1 MSLISPATGSLHNG
15 GLPHGDAHL
24 TATATSP
31 CHSMSQLHKILIF
44 PPQWVPGSLA
54 VVEAEVAEVAAL
66 HLDSFASQKDL
77 DREAQPKLSVHRLFN
92 PHAICTGQTFFSAF
106 KTMMSQPTCHMELM
120 ERAKRMHSC
129 NLAQPQNC
137 FGANI
142 KNHKPLQVRNRSTS
156 TQIVSASEGPKGNQ
170 QWFQKRLSQDPFRA
184 KDARRPRKATGHN
197 GSNQVCCLLRGG
209 FESAIGNPWQSMAPF

>member
-1 MSLISPATGSLHNG
+1 M
-15 GLPHGDAHL
+15 HGAN
-24 TATATSP
+24 
-31 CHSMSQLHKILIF
+31 IF
-44 PPQWVPGSLA
+44 S
-54 VVEAEVAEVAAL
+54 
-66 HLDSFASQKDL
+66 
-77 DREAQPKLSVHRLFN
+77 
-92 PHAICTGQTFFSAF
+92 AIFSAF

-209 FESAIGNPWQSMAPF
+209 FESAIGNHGNPWHYFEENTLVNRLDLQLCQTPWSFAPITSRLSRQRDTAKEMVSVKRTP